1 MISRDGR
8 FVHRT
13 VWKSQNNC
21 ADGWRQTKRIH
32 TVELHLY
39 KILGSFKYC
48 MVTEIRSWFS
58 WRGYMEGEE
67 EVVIKRWWETLS

>member
-1 MISRDGR
+1 
-8 FVHRT
+8 
-13 VWKSQNNC
+13 
-21 ADGWRQTKRIH
+21 
-32 TVELHLY
+32 
-39 KILGSFKYC
+39 

>member
-1 MISRDGR
+1 MDGLY
-8 FVHRT
+8 T
-13 VWKSQNNC
+13 GQCGNLKMT
-21 ADGWRQTKRIH
+21 ADGWRQIKRIH